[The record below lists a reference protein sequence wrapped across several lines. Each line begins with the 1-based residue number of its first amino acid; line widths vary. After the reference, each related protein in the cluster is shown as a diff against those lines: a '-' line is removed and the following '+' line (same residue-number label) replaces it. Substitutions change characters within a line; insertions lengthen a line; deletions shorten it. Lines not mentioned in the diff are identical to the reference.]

1 MSQHNKYYMSDRI
14 DVSNKKEN
22 RIIENNESN
31 TYNTCFI
38 IKLYF
43 NLVSSL
49 ISILISDKTTNFL
62 SYHISYK
69 IQHFQ

>member
-38 IKLYF
+38 IKLYCQFSIKFDIDF
-43 NLVSSL
+43 N
-49 ISILISDKTTNFL
+49 
-62 SYHISYK
+62 
-69 IQHFQ
+69 